1 VTIAKRIFEAF
12 GYQSPAVAQAIQ
24 NNLFDAIKAGNLTS
38 ADVVA

>member
-1 VTIAKRIFEAF
+1 MTIAKRIKEAK

-24 NNLFDAIKAGNLTS
+24 NNLFDAIEAGNLTA